1 MGKEKQ
7 FEDDY
12 RDFIELLNK
21 HGVEYLIIG
30 AYAVMYHTRVA
41 RGTKDIDLWIRHS
54 KENSK
59 KCALAIKDFAGIDV
73 KPDELIGEKEIY
85 FIGVEPH
92 RIDIFNR
99 QGRFSFDEMYKRK
112 VVADFRDVKACFVSQ
127 EDLLVLKNYF
137 YRKDDLKDIRRLVKS
152 KNKY

>member
-1 MGKEKQ
+1 MTLQRREALHWPFAF
-7 FEDDY
+7 FEIIP
-12 RDFIELLNK
+12 RRQNK
-21 HGVEYLIIG
+21 HDVEYLIIG

-41 RGTKDIDLWIRHS
+41 RGTKDMDLWIRHS

-73 KPDELIGEKEIY
+73 KPDDFIGEKEIF

-99 QGRFSFDEMYKRK
+99 QGRFPFD
-112 VVADFRDVKACFVSQ
+112 
-127 EDLLVLKNYF
+127 
-137 YRKDDLKDIRRLVKS
+137 RLVKS
-152 KNKY
+152 KNKR